1 MYIYI
6 TIIYMYYSMILRR
19 SPQVH
24 YRHAALMNW
33 ALLTVKR
40 RHGADAVALGHQAG
54 EVMERD
60 TKNVEISPKKTM
72 FFCG

>member
-1 MYIYI
+1 
-6 TIIYMYYSMILRR
+6 MYYSMILRR

-33 ALLTVKR
+33 ALLTVS
-40 RHGADAVALGHQAG
+40 AG
-54 EVMERD
+54 TVLMLLLWGTRQRD

-72 FFCG
+72 VFCG

>member
-1 MYIYI
+1 MYVYIYN

-33 ALLTVKR
+33 ALLTVS
-40 RHGADAVALGHQAG
+40 AG
-54 EVMERD
+54 TVLMLLLWGTR
-60 TKNVEISPKKTM
+60 P
-72 FFCG
+72 GR